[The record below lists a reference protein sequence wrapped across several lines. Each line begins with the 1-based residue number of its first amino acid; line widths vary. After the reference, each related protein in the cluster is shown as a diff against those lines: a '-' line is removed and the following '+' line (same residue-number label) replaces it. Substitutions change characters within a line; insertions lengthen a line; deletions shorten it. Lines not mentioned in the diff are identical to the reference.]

1 MVTFIF
7 KVYKKLI
14 KLFFLYIKILTGYYQ
29 KNKDKLSKK
38 KRSWNVPREEEKE
51 KKRQYACEQ
60 YRNRSEEE
68 KEKTRQYGHERYK
81 SLLEDEE

>member
-38 KRSWNVPREEEKE
+38 NARETYQE
-51 KKRQYACEQ
+51 KKKKR
-60 YRNRSEEE
+60 
-68 KEKTRQYGHERYK
+68 K
-81 SLLEDEE
+81 SANMLVSNIETALKKKKKRRVNMDMKDIKAF

>member
-38 KRSWNVPREEEKE
+38 KNARETYQE
-51 KKRQYACEQ
+51 KKKKR
-60 YRNRSEEE
+60 
-68 KEKTRQYGHERYK
+68 K
-81 SLLEDEE
+81 SANMLVSNIETALKKKKKRRVNMVMKDIKAF